1 MGHAPE
7 KVEKSSSQSLRARE
21 KRRWLAQRCSAV
33 KWAFVFMSQPFRLMK
48 RRWKLRCSLCMYVRA
63 ALANV
68 RVIELPAVIKSGE
81 SLAFILSGSK
91 SELIAVAGG
100 VFSPGFS
107 AEFQLYLAVRARCW
121 AAD

>member
-1 MGHAPE
+1 M
-7 KVEKSSSQSLRARE
+7 
-21 KRRWLAQRCSAV
+21 
-33 KWAFVFMSQPFRLMK
+33 
-48 RRWKLRCSLCMYVRA
+48 
-63 ALANV
+63 

-107 AEFQLYLAVRARCW
+107 AEFQLHLAVPLKTESVRDAGPEISALNLHPSGCHLS
-121 AAD
+121 